1 MNRGIFPGW
10 NRTANGVMYPSSRLV
25 VSGAFA
31 ASVNAGAEFS
41 GSLTVDGGLWP
52 YRASLSGSPPPELNV
67 SPVLVDG
74 ARWKIAA
81 AGYGATGGTYNF
93 NVIVVSADGQSV
105 TAAQTVQV
113 QSPIVPW
120 DSATKGTNITL
131 TNGNTTATK
140 TTSNAHSAVIGTVAK
155 SSGKWYF
162 EVHVDTAVSTD
173 GIIIGAEKV
182 APGSTFVGAPT
193 YGFGYYQTGQK
204 INASTTLSFGSSYT
218 TGDVIGVAID
228 ATAQKI
234 WFAKNNT
241 WQASGDPSAGTNE
254 AFSTAMAP
262 SIYPA
267 ASVYYGTGDAVTIR
281 SRAAEFSY
289 SPPSGFTEWASP

>member
-1 MNRGIFPGW
+1 M
-10 NRTANGVMYPSSRLV
+10 T
-25 VSGAFA
+25 
-31 ASVNAGAEFS
+31 
-41 GSLTVDGGLWP
+41 
-52 YRASLSGSPPPELNV
+52 
-67 SPVLVDG
+67 
-74 ARWKIAA
+74 
-81 AGYGATGGTYNF
+81 
-93 NVIVVSADGQSV
+93 
-105 TAAQTVQV
+105 
-113 QSPIVPW
+113 
-120 DSATKGTNITL
+120 
-131 TNGNTTATK
+131 
-140 TTSNAHSAVIGTVAK
+140 
-155 SSGKWYF
+155 
-162 EVHVDTAVSTD
+162 
-173 GIIIGAEKV
+173 
-182 APGSTFVGAPT
+182 PGSAFVGAPT